1 MPVLYI
7 LSGSDVGRTYDV
19 ADGALLG
26 RVSQCDVVLRDS
38 SVSRTHARLERRG
51 ETWVV
56 VDQGSR
62 NGMTRDGRRA
72 KELELEDG
80 ATFELGQV
88 ELRFRIE
95 NPGVSSTPPTPV
107 SGPKAAPPPEPAPE
121 PEPEPEIS
129 FDVDLE
135 EDEGEIVLE
144 GEELLEEAP
153 PAASPPPGPSPV
165 RSAPAARP
173 APSTNP
179 AASGA
184 ARAGV
189 EVRDAGRPVLQYSK
203 QHERKGFLQAD
214 LAQYP
219 LWVKCAA
226 GLLVAAVFAAIFYAA
241 YRGTSSLKERAGGTP
256 EDGQVYEEEL

>member
-1 MPVLYI
+1 MPVLYV

-19 ADGALLG
+19 VDGALLG

-51 ETWVV
+51 EVWVV

-95 NPGVSSTPPTPV
+95 NPGVSSTPPVAASEPEA
-107 SGPKAAPPPEPAPE
+107 AAPPE

-129 FDVDLE
+129 FDIDLE
-135 EDEGEIVLE
+135 EDDGEIVLE
-144 GEELLEEAP
+144 GEELLQEAP

-165 RSAPAARP
+165 RSVPAASP
-173 APSTNP
+173 TPSRNP

-241 YRGTSSLKERAGGTP
+241 YRGTSSLKERAGGAP
-256 EDGQVYEEEL
+256 EDDQVYEEEL